1 MLKHL
6 ALPLALA
13 ALPLAAPAQSYDDL
27 ARVEVLSGWRAADGS
42 HMAALQITLR
52 PGWVTYW
59 RAPGDS
65 GIPPEITF
73 TGDSTIISI
82 TPHWPTPEVF
92 GEDGMRSIGYHDGVT
107 VPLEIA
113 LADGAGSVAVS
124 GEITIGVCEEIC
136 IPVTL
141 PFDSL
146 LPQAGS
152 SDAAIA
158 TAWAARPVSAQTA
171 GVSDVACRI
180 APIADGLRVTAEI
193 ALPARGNDEHV
204 VIEAPDPR
212 IWVSEAEV
220 SREGAALS
228 ATVDMVH
235 PSGGPFALDR
245 SGMRITVLGSGPA
258 IDIRGCRAG

>member
-1 MLKHL
+1 MLKHV
-6 ALPLALA
+6 ALPLALMS
-13 ALPLAAPAQSYDDL
+13 LPVVAPAQSYDDL
-27 ARVEVLSGWRAADGS
+27 ARVEVLSGWRVADGS
-42 HMAALQITLR
+42 HIAALQITLR

-65 GIPPEITF
+65 GIPPEISF

-141 PFDSL
+141 PFGSL
-146 LPQAGS
+146 LPQVGAN
-152 SDAAIA
+152 DATIA
-158 TAWAARPVSAQTA
+158 DAWSERPVSADAA
-171 GVSDVACRI
+171 GVSDVACTI
-180 APIADGLRVTAEI
+180 APIEDGLRVTAEI
-193 ALPARGNDEHV
+193 ALPERGTDEHV
-204 VIEAPDPR
+204 VIEAADPR
-212 IWVSEAEV
+212 IWVSEAQV
-220 SREGAALS
+220 NRNGNALS
-228 ATVDMVH
+228 ASVDMVH

-245 SGMRITVLGSGPA
+245 SGMRITVLGSGRA